1 MTYFSSDHPTEN
13 LNSNKMASQT
23 QGIQQLLA
31 AEKKAADKV
40 AEARKRK
47 ARRLKQAKEEAQSEI
62 EAYRLERE
70 KQFKEFES
78 KHLGSRDDVA
88 AKIDK
93 DMKMKLDVINR
104 CMASNKELVIQQIM
118 SYVYEIKPA
127 IHKNIRLD

>member
-1 MTYFSSDHPTEN
+1 
-13 LNSNKMASQT
+13 MASQT

-47 ARRLKQAKEEAQSEI
+47 ARRLKQAKEEAQTEI
-62 EAYRLERE
+62 EAYRQERE

-88 AKIDK
+88 AKIDM
-93 DMKMKLDVINR
+93 DMKMKLEPGMCKILS
-104 CMASNKELVIQQIM
+104 CC
-118 SYVYEIKPA
+118 
-127 IHKNIRLD
+127 LDSEP